1 MDQGAR
7 VRKNIKYAVAGELL
21 LAALKFISRRV
32 FVLMLGREY
41 LGLNG
46 LFTDVLS
53 MLSLQS
59 WGSASPSP
67 TASTARW
74 PRGTRS

>member
-1 MDQGAR
+1 MDRAEHIK
-7 VRKNIKYAVAGELL
+7 KNLKFAMAGELL
-21 LAALKFISRRV
+21 LAALKFLSRRV

-53 MLSLQS
+53 MLSLAELGFS
-59 WGSASPSP
+59 VSI
-67 TASTARW
+67 T
-74 PRGTRS
+74 